1 MSAAAATSS
10 GPVGPRLTKR
20 QRESWEN
27 LVDLIASDKSDD
39 AAAAAAASST
49 VTTVESLASLLP
61 QPVSA
66 ELRTAIEAY
75 GAEFDAVQSAL
86 FQPQVSVL
94 DGYHAK
100 PIPIR
105 SSDLFS
111 KNIGSGMRPPTA
123 ATAAPPTSS
132 STADDLSNG
141 NGDDAALMIRKAA
154 AIAPLVLTIGKQLPD
169 ASNAHGASV
178 TSSSSSA
185 VTVPRTIESLTKSDL
200 LFGSLEKL
208 TQGFRRQNLLDK
220 RYARPDFLPIILIP
234 SGPTAAIQLFNV
246 RSFLE
251 DGDYIHPSQVF
262 MSSGSAGD
270 TSREDSKP
278 ENVVVSPRNFF
289 PREMLRN
296 SAFSK
301 FRVVDDPRKIENWDH
316 VCACVVTGVDWQLQ
330 EWFQPDHPMRHLGRP
345 SALFDYL
352 RGFLGYFE
360 EDKLPAA
367 LTQWNVHPLVLNRKY
382 VKAKAHILQAYTF
395 WEELYKFISTN
406 PRFSRYVASGVD
418 E

>member
-1 MSAAAATSS
+1 
-10 GPVGPRLTKR
+10 V
-20 QRESWEN
+20 E
-27 LVDLIASDKSDD
+27 LIAADKSEDTT
-39 AAAAAAASST
+39 AVAAASSNL
-49 VTTVESLASLLP
+49 TTVESLATLLP
-61 QPVSA
+61 QPMTA

-75 GAEFDAVQSAL
+75 GAEFDGVQSAL
-86 FQPQVSVL
+86 FQPQMSVT

-111 KNIGSGMRPPTA
+111 KNIGSGMRPPTS
-123 ATAAPPTSS
+123 TSS
-132 STADDLSNG
+132 LTEEQPSSSSDTGSTEES
-141 NGDDAALMIRKAA
+141 ALMVRKAA
-154 AIAPLVLTIGKQLPD
+154 AIAPMVLSIAQHLP
-169 ASNAHGASV
+169 NGAGG
-178 TSSSSSA
+178 SSSGSSQHGLESSI
-185 VTVPRTIESLTKSDL
+185 PRTIESLTKSDL
-200 LFGSLEKL
+200 LFGSVERL

-251 DGDYIHPSQVF
+251 EGDYVHPSQIF
-262 MSSGSAGD
+262 MSSGPAGD

-278 ENVVVSPRNFF
+278 ENVVVSPRAFF
-289 PREMLRN
+289 SSETLRN

-316 VCACVVTGVDWQLQ
+316 VCACIVTGVDWQLQ
-330 EWFQPDHPMRHLGRP
+330 EWFQPEHPMRHLGRP
-345 SALFDYL
+345 SVLFDYL

-367 LTQWNVHPLVLNRKY
+367 LAQWNVHPLVLNRKY

-395 WEELYKFISTN
+395 WEELYRFISTN

>member
-1 MSAAAATSS
+1 MSSATSTTR
-10 GPVGPRLTKR
+10 PTLPRLAKR
-20 QRESWEN
+20 QREAWEN
-27 LVDLIASDKSDD
+27 LVELIAADKSEDTI
-39 AAAAAAASST
+39 AVAAASSNL
-49 VTTVESLASLLP
+49 TTVDSLSTLLP
-61 QPVSA
+61 QPMTT
-66 ELRTAIEAY
+66 ELRTAIESY
-75 GAEFDAVQSAL
+75 GAEFEAAQSTM
-86 FQPQVSVL
+86 FQPQTSVA

-111 KNIGSGMRPPTA
+111 KNVGSGMRPAVTSTSTGA
-123 ATAAPPTSS
+123 SGEELSS
-132 STADDLSNG
+132 STI
-141 NGDDAALMIRKAA
+141 GDSALMVRKAA
-154 AIAPLVLTIGKQLPD
+154 AIAPMVLSIAQQLPNG
-169 ASNAHGASV
+169 SG
-178 TSSSSSA
+178 SSSSSSSVNDGGVA
-185 VTVPRTIESLTKSDL
+185 PLRTIESLTKNDL
-200 LFGSLEKL
+200 LFGSVERL

-251 DGDYIHPSQVF
+251 EGDYVHPSQIF
-262 MSSGSAGD
+262 MNSGPAGD

-278 ENVVVSPRNFF
+278 ENVVVSPRAFF
-289 PREMLRN
+289 SAETLRN

-316 VCACVVTGVDWQLQ
+316 VCACIVTGVDWQLQ

-345 SALFDYL
+345 SVLFDFV

-367 LTQWNVHPLVLNRKY
+367 LAQWNVHPLVLNRKY

-395 WEELYKFISTN
+395 WEELYRFISSN